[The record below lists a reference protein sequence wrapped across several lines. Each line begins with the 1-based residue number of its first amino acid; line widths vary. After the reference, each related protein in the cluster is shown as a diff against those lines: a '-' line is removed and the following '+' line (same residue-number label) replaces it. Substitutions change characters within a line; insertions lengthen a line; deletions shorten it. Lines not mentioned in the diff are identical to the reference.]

1 MQAIKKGGEVTIQ
14 PIHLLRL
21 NHILNPISNPS
32 NISWSNL
39 IGKDALLEGVAQKDF
54 VTDEQEESTEE
65 DVKIL
70 VS

>member
-1 MQAIKKGGEVTIQ
+1 
-14 PIHLLRL
+14 L
-21 NHILNPISNPS
+21 
-32 NISWSNL
+32 SNL

-54 VTDEQEESTEE
+54 VTDEQEVLTED